1 MVRPALFALAAIV
14 LLSVVLVS
22 RPVPQ
27 PPQTHQGVVL
37 ENVKLTLYPEQDP
50 KAHWEFKAGK
60 VEQDPSTRE
69 AHVTALQT
77 GQRFVENRLD
87 MRLSAPEVTID
98 RMDNLRTPYAKAE
111 ILKGCMVVELG
122 RQGLGIVTIDQQHGF
137 DAPAV
142 SIESPQMVGTAK
154 GFKSDFQI
162 ENIESPSPEFSFL
175 PKEEKHP
182 CKVVGGTE

>member
-14 LLSVVLVS
+14 LLSIVLVS
-22 RPVPQ
+22 RPIPA
-27 PPQTHQGVVL
+27 PPPPSRGVVL

-50 KAHWEFKAGK
+50 SAHWEFVAGR

-69 AHVTALQT
+69 AKVTGLQT
-77 GQRFVENRLD
+77 GQRFVQTRLD

-98 RMDNLRTPYAKAE
+98 RIDNMRVPYAKAE
-111 ILKGCMVVELG
+111 ILKGCMIVELG
-122 RQGLGIVTIDQQHGF
+122 KAGLPAVTIDQRQGF
-137 DAPAV
+137 DAPSV
-142 SIESPQMVGTAK
+142 SIESPKMIGTAK

-162 ENIESPSPEFSFL
+162 ENIESPAPDFSFL